1 MFDKLEEKAMVHF
14 FNKFDK
20 NPFLLK
26 LALSQQMVDFDEK

>member
-20 NPFLLK
+20 NPFLLGYVTTN
-26 LALSQQMVDFDEK
+26 S

>member
-20 NPFLLK
+20 NPLK
-26 LALSQQMVDFDEK
+26 EIYMML

>member
-1 MFDKLEEKAMVHF
+1 MFDKLEEKAMIHF

-26 LALSQQMVDFDEK
+26 FGYVTTNS

>member
-26 LALSQQMVDFDEK
+26 FKIINI